1 MRSIEILRSSNSY
14 VAFNEINV
22 HNFISIHFI
31 CRSQG
36 HNQSKDN
43 TDACVSKNKKL
54 INQNSTE
61 ESAIV
66 IQKVWR
72 GYSTRKTNKHIAE
85 NLQKNRTQ
93 QHIEYE
99 TKPFQICR
107 VLLAYGFHSLIYFI
121 LFFQQTIA

>member
-1 MRSIEILRSSNSY
+1 MLGRDTSFYLN
-14 VAFNEINV
+14 N
-22 HNFISIHFI
+22 NFVFTTHSKTNAISCEF
-31 CRSQG
+31 RSQE
-36 HNQSKDN
+36 HSQSKDN
-43 TDACVSKNKKL
+43 TDAGSSKPKL

-93 QHIEYE
+93 QHIE
-99 TKPFQICR
+99 
-107 VLLAYGFHSLIYFI
+107 
-121 LFFQQTIA
+121 

>member
-1 MRSIEILRSSNSY
+1 MTKGKIHVGLEHFFYIKNNSSVTTYSKTN
-14 VAFNEINV
+14 A
-22 HNFISIHFI
+22 ISCKF
-31 CRSQG
+31 RSQE
-36 HNQSKDN
+36 HSQSKDN
-43 TDACVSKNKKL
+43 TDAGSSKPKL

-93 QHIEYE
+93 QHIE
-99 TKPFQICR
+99 
-107 VLLAYGFHSLIYFI
+107 
-121 LFFQQTIA
+121 